1 MCAAFSVLA
10 ELPLAGT
17 FPAAERALCCLPY
30 RSSEV
35 GRGRD
40 VMRGAPGQEMITERL
55 INATSRVGRQDQKD
69 IALLYLSLESTKLG
83 PMSALW
89 DTDFFFLWRIL
100 KDELLLYNLQ
110 LTESVGDSSILK
122 PSCEDEEK
130 HLYTRLQ
137 DDTSF
142 SGCSFHFQR
151 DY

>member
-1 MCAAFSVLA
+1 MTISFTCRIGKMCAAFSVLA

-17 FPAAERALCCLPY
+17 FPAAEGALCYLPY
-30 RSSEV
+30 QSSEV

-122 PSCEDEEK
+122 PS
-130 HLYTRLQ
+130 L
-137 DDTSF
+137 
-142 SGCSFHFQR
+142 
-151 DY
+151 

>member
-1 MCAAFSVLA
+1 MLSGTQIFS
-10 ELPLAGT
+10 
-17 FPAAERALCCLPY
+17 
-30 RSSEV
+30 
-35 GRGRD
+35 
-40 VMRGAPGQEMITERL
+40 
-55 INATSRVGRQDQKD
+55 
-69 IALLYLSLESTKLG
+69 
-83 PMSALW
+83 
-89 DTDFFFLWRIL
+89 FFFLWRIL

-142 SGCSFHFQR
+142 SGCSSHFQR